1 MQTFLNNRN
10 TPFRNDVLSSGRLTV
25 PADLTP
31 SIRSVTP
38 SEIVNF
44 GDVVVRVRGARLTA
58 DTQIFFNDI
67 QGETVGFRGTFG
79 GLEVRVPFDGSLVGP
94 VTVRAYNPEAEL
106 TSEDIAGLLTV
117 SFPVPVVTGVQP
129 NVGSGAGGET
139 VFLSGGFFF
148 EGAEV
153 YFGDQ
158 QAPEVRRFGP
168 NADSTVLLEVTTP
181 AGQGQVEVR
190 VVNTQPG
197 RSESIDSVTFTYE
210 SAEGFLRGDPD
221 SSGDINLTDAVLVLN
236 YLFAGGASPGCE
248 AAGDSDRSGDIGLTD
263 AIQILNYLFL
273 GSDGFPA
280 PFPECGQDPLG
291 ELLGCEA
298 TRACE

>member
-1 MQTFLNNRN
+1 M
-10 TPFRNDVLSSGRLTV
+10 
-25 PADLTP
+25 
-31 SIRSVTP
+31 
-38 SEIVNF
+38 
-44 GDVVVRVRGARLTA
+44 
-58 DTQIFFNDI
+58 
-67 QGETVGFRGTFG
+67 
-79 GLEVRVPFDGSLVGP
+79 
-94 VTVRAYNPEAEL
+94 
-106 TSEDIAGLLTV
+106 
-117 SFPVPVVTGVQP
+117 
-129 NVGSGAGGET
+129 
-139 VFLSGGFFF
+139 
-148 EGAEV
+148 
-153 YFGDQ
+153 
-158 QAPEVRRFGP
+158 
-168 NADSTVLLEVTTP
+168 TTP

-197 RSESIDSVTFTYE
+197 RSESADSVTFTYE

-298 TRACE
+298 TRVCE